1 MTSQCMRAVR
11 SLLAGTALTGVVG
24 LGGCS
29 MMHSMTHWH
38 HAASAKTK
46 PNNGTSEPMPTE
58 APSNGT
64 PSTGAAGSEVASTE
78 AAPPAQSRTVT
89 DGLETPAE
97 PDSDAGTSSTTT
109 VVENVGPELKPS
121 APKDYVVRHG
131 DTLWAIANMFLR
143 DPWTWPEIWYVNP
156 QIKNPHRIY
165 PGDQLQLALGSN
177 GRVALKLVRTLAT
190 TAAAPGS
197 PNARLRPLLR
207 SSPLDTPIE
216 TIPYSIIGAFLSHP
230 TVLSSDQIHAAPYVV
245 ALMENHNIA
254 GTGHEI
260 FIKQAT
266 GEAGARYNVMH
277 VDQEL
282 VNPENGHHLGYMAI
296 YAGTA
301 ELTQPGPISKAV
313 LTDSARETLQGDVL
327 IPEDHTPVADF
338 VPHVPERPVSGRIIA
353 VVDNVLLAGQDQ
365 VVAINR
371 GSDDGLERGHVLT
384 VDQAP
389 ITVKDPCAMIENS
402 STCSVHRSVTLPTD
416 VAGTMLVFRTFA
428 HMSYALILNDTVP
441 MQVGDHVRTP

>member
-1 MTSQCMRAVR
+1 M
-11 SLLAGTALTGVVG
+11 
-24 LGGCS
+24 
-29 MMHSMTHWH
+29 
-38 HAASAKTK
+38 
-46 PNNGTSEPMPTE
+46 
-58 APSNGT
+58 
-64 PSTGAAGSEVASTE
+64 
-78 AAPPAQSRTVT
+78 
-89 DGLETPAE
+89 
-97 PDSDAGTSSTTT
+97 
-109 VVENVGPELKPS
+109 
-121 APKDYVVRHG
+121 RHG

-177 GRVALKLVRTLAT
+177 GRMALKLVRTLAT

-230 TVLSSDQIHAAPYVV
+230 TVLSTDQIHAAPYVV

-266 GEAGARYNVMH
+266 GEAGARYSVMH

-282 VNPENGHHLGYMAI
+282 INPENGHHLGYMAI
-296 YAGTA
+296 YTGTA
-301 ELTQPGPISKAV
+301 ELTQAGPISKAV

-327 IPEDHTPVADF
+327 IPEDHAPVADF

-371 GSDDGLERGHVLT
+371 GSDDGLERGHVL
-384 VDQAP
+384 DRRSGP
-389 ITVKDPCAMIENS
+389 DHRE
-402 STCSVHRSVTLPTD
+402 RSVRHDREQQHLLRAPVGNAADRCGRDNARVPD
-416 VAGTMLVFRTFA
+416 VRA
-428 HMSYALILNDTVP
+428 HELRADPQRHRPDANRRSRPHALISHFSCPRRAMLA
-441 MQVGDHVRTP
+441 VR

>member
-1 MTSQCMRAVR
+1 MTSQRLRAVR
-11 SLLAGTALTGVVG
+11 SLLGGTALVGLLG

-29 MMHSMTHWH
+29 IMHLHMPWH
-38 HAASAKTK
+38 SSASAKAQPT
-46 PNNGTSEPMPTE
+46 PTSSASASASAPTAAE
-58 APSNGT
+58 ASDSATAPS
-64 PSTGAAGSEVASTE
+64 
-78 AAPPAQSRTVT
+78 AQAQTVT
-89 DGLETPAE
+89 DTLETPAAA
-97 PDSDAGTSSTTT
+97 PDTNTDTATTTT
-109 VVENVGPELKPS
+109 VVENVGPELKPT

-131 DTLWAIANMFLR
+131 DTLWGIANMFLR

-177 GRVALKLVRTLAT
+177 GRLALKLVRTVAM
-190 TAAAPGS
+190 TAAPTTGS
-197 PNARLRPLLR
+197 AARLRPLLR

-216 TIPYSIIGAFLSHP
+216 AIPYSIIAAFLSHP
-230 TVLSSDQIHAAPYVV
+230 TLLSVDQIHSAPYVV
-245 ALMENHNIA
+245 ALTENHDIA
-254 GTGHEI
+254 GTGSQI
-260 FIKQAT
+260 FVKRSKA
-266 GEAGARYNVMH
+266 EAGARYSVMH

-282 VNPENGHHLGYMAI
+282 VNPENGRHLGYMAI

-301 ELTQPGPISKAV
+301 ELTQGGPVAKAI

-327 IPEDHTPVADF
+327 IAEDHTPPSDF
-338 VPHVPERPVSGRIIA
+338 VPHVPDRPVSGSIMA

-371 GSDDGLERGHVLT
+371 GSDEGLERGHVLT
-384 VDQAP
+384 VDQAASSVP
-389 ITVKDPCAMIENS
+389 DPCAMIENT
-402 STCSVHRSVTLPTD
+402 STCSTHPLVKLPTD
-416 VAGTMLVFRTFA
+416 TAGTLLVFRTFP

>member
-11 SLLAGTALTGVVG
+11 TLLAGTALVGLVG

-29 MMHSMTHWH
+29 IMPIMHWH
-38 HAASAKTK
+38 RTASAKAK
-46 PNNGTSEPMPTE
+46 PDASSSVSAPMASEASSSETSPSAQTE
-58 APSNGT
+58 
-64 PSTGAAGSEVASTE
+64 
-78 AAPPAQSRTVT
+78 TVT
-89 DGLETPAE
+89 DTLETPTAA
-97 PDSDAGTSSTTT
+97 PDSDTTTT

-131 DTLWAIANMFLR
+131 DTLWGIANMFLR

-156 QIKNPHRIY
+156 QVKNPHRIY
-165 PGDQLQLALGSN
+165 PGDQLQLALGSD
-177 GRVALKLVRTLAT
+177 GRMALKLVRTVAME
-190 TAAAPGS
+190 APGGAA
-197 PNARLRPLLR
+197 ARLRPLLR

-216 TIPYSIIGAFLSHP
+216 TIPYSIIAAFLSHP
-230 TVLSSDQIHAAPYVV
+230 TMLSADQIRAAPYVV
-245 ALMENHNIA
+245 ALMESHVIA
-254 GTGHEI
+254 GAGHEI
-260 FIKQAT
+260 FIKQAK
-266 GEAGARYNVMH
+266 GETGARYNVMH

-301 ELTQPGPISKAV
+301 ELTQAGPIAKAV

-327 IPEDHTPVADF
+327 IPEDRAPVADF
-338 VPHVPERPVSGRIIA
+338 VPHVPERPVSGSIMA

-371 GSDDGLERGHVLT
+371 GSDDGIERGNVLT

-389 ITVKDPCAMIENS
+389 ITAADPCAMIENA
-402 STCSVHRSVTLPTD
+402 STCYTHKSVTLPTD
-416 VAGTMLVFRTFA
+416 TAGTLLVFRTFRN
-428 HMSYALILNDTVP
+428 MSYALILNDTVP
-441 MQVGDHVRTP
+441 MEVGDHIRTP

>member
-38 HAASAKTK
+38 HAASAKAK
-46 PNNGTSEPMPTE
+46 PSNGTSAPMTTE
-58 APSNGT
+58 APSNG
-64 PSTGAAGSEVASTE
+64 AAASEVASTE
-78 AAPPAQSRTVT
+78 GAPPAQSRTAT
-89 DGLETPAE
+89 DSLETPAE
-97 PDSDAGTSSTTT
+97 PDSDAGTSTSTT

-131 DTLWAIANMFLR
+131 DTLWAIASMFLR

-177 GRVALKLVRTLAT
+177 GRMALKLVRTLAT

-230 TVLSSDQIHAAPYVV
+230 TVLSTDQIHAAPYVV
-245 ALMENHNIA
+245 ALTENHNIA

-266 GEAGARYNVMH
+266 GEAGARYSVMH

-296 YAGTA
+296 YTGTA
-301 ELTQPGPISKAV
+301 ELTQAGPISKAV

-327 IPEDHTPVADF
+327 IPEDHAPVADF

-402 STCSVHRSVTLPTD
+402 STCYVHPSVTLPTD

>member
-11 SLLAGTALTGVVG
+11 SLLAGTALAGLVG

-38 HAASAKTK
+38 HGSASAKANPTA
-46 PNNGTSEPMPTE
+46 NSSENATATESASTSPSPDTGSSAS
-58 APSNGT
+58 APS
-64 PSTGAAGSEVASTE
+64 
-78 AAPPAQSRTVT
+78 AQSQTVT
-89 DGLETPAE
+89 DTVETPTE
-97 PDSDAGTSSTTT
+97 PDSGTTTT
-109 VVENVGPELKPS
+109 VVENVGPELKPT

-131 DTLWAIANMFLR
+131 DTLWGIANMFLR

-177 GRVALKLVRTLAT
+177 GRMALKLVRTLAT
-190 TAAAPGS
+190 EAPSGAT
-197 PNARLRPLLR
+197 ARLRPLLR
-207 SSPLDTPIE
+207 SSALNVPIE
-216 TIPYSIIGAFLSHP
+216 AIPYSIIGAFLSHP
-230 TVLSSDQIHAAPYVV
+230 TVLSVDQIHAAPYVV

-260 FIKQAT
+260 YIKKAS
-266 GEAGARYNVMH
+266 GETGARYSVMH

-282 VNPENGHHLGYMAI
+282 INPDNGHSLGYLAI

-301 ELTQPGPISKAV
+301 ELTQAGRIAKAV

-327 IPEDHTPVADF
+327 IREDHSPVADF
-338 VPHVPERPVSGRIIA
+338 VPHPPDRAIAGSIIA

-371 GSDDGLERGHVLT
+371 GSADGLESGNVLT
-384 VDQAP
+384 VDQAAL
-389 ITVKDPCAMIENS
+389 TVPDPCPMIENS
-402 STCSVHRSVTLPTD
+402 STCSVHPLVRLPTET
-416 VAGTMLVFRTFA
+416 AGTLLVFRTFQ

-441 MQVGDHVRTP
+441 MNVGDHIRSP